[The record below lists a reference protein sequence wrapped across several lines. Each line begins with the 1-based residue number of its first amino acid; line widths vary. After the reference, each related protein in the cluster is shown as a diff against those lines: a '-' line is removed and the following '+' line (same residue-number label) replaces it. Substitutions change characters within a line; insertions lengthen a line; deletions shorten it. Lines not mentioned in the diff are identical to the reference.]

1 MIYKIN
7 KQSLLEEFG
16 NLDYSPRSLDKNG
29 FVMSAMR
36 NKINGNK
43 PNYKDDPIG
52 PKFGEPSRINERDNH
67 PLNQPVINRSH
78 SLDQSNIHN
87 TENLSPS
94 LGH

>member
-67 PLNQPVINRSH
+67 PLNQHVINRSH
-78 SLDQSNIHN
+78 PLDQHN
-87 TENLSPS
+87 VHNSEHLSS

>member
-29 FVMSAMR
+29 FIMSAMR
-36 NKINGNK
+36 NKINRNK
-43 PNYKDDPIG
+43 PNYKDEPIG

-67 PLNQPVINRSH
+67 P
-78 SLDQSNIHN
+78 NIHN
-87 TENLSPS
+87 TENLSSS

>member
-29 FVMSAMR
+29 FIMSAMR
-36 NKINGNK
+36 NKINRNK
-43 PNYKDDPIG
+43 PNYKDEPIG
-52 PKFGEPSRINERDNH
+52 PKFGEPLRINEQD
-67 PLNQPVINRSH
+67 NQPH
-78 SLDQSNIHN
+78 IHN
-87 TENLSPS
+87 TENLSSS